1 MIIIILHLIFL
12 ERYGRRWVHFLCM
25 VFSTLPIMA
34 CIFLVGV
41 SNQAVTALSIMFK
54 LVSNVGWFI
63 MWVQCMEVLHIGV
76 KD

>member
-1 MIIIILHLIFL
+1 
-12 ERYGRRWVHFLCM
+12 M

-76 KD
+76 